1 MIFSSW
7 NSNKWRNYLLL
18 FLSYVFRAEQ
28 FLFLKRIFILIDW
41 VFKSSYGSSFGSCIS
56 RLTNISSL
64 QIFLSCWSTAQIDQ
78 SAFFPPENKKNELKP
93 SIAVETIDDWTLLG
107 ELCQNIKSS
116 NRFLNCSTYDMF
128 AENNLK
134 VQI

>member
-28 FLFLKRIFILIDW
+28 FLFLKRIFILIEW
-41 VFKSSYGSSFGSCIS
+41 VFKSYYGSSFGSCIS
-56 RLTNISSL
+56 RLTNILSL
-64 QIFLSCWSTAQIDQ
+64 QIFLSCWSNVQIDQ
-78 SAFFPPENKKNELKP
+78 SAFFPPENKKRELKP
-93 SIAVETIDDWTLLG
+93 LIAVEIIDDWTLLV